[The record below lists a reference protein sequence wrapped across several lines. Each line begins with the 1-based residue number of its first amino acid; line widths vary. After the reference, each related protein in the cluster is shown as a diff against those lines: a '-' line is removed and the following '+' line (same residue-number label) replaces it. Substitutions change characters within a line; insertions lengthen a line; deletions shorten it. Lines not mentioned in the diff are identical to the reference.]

1 MRDVNHAF
9 GGIRSGDGGGA
20 AREGEGFLLKC
31 EKKKHS
37 NLGKEGWRDVFIKH
51 LETDKHT
58 HSYTYL
64 YTYTGRRAF
73 FYSVEHSEILM
84 ALLNPLAV

>member
-1 MRDVNHAF
+1 MLL
-9 GGIRSGDGGGA
+9 GESGVGM
-20 AREGEGFLLKC
+20 GEGLLVRGRGFC
-31 EKKKHS
+31 LNVKKKHS